1 MLPDRLPALCIFLG
15 EGLDKPTTKEV
26 STTFLDLNSE
36 SLRFTK
42 TLFFG
47 LNLLFDFNQIM
58 L

>member
-1 MLPDRLPALCIFLG
+1 MLPDRLLALCIFLG

-47 LNLLFDFNQIM
+47 LNLLFD